1 MKYGLLLAAIVVGV
15 ALFSYPG
22 VSLAQGTDV
31 SSPALAPAAT
41 TGMGTGSN
49 EPDVLWLWGDVVSVD
64 TDKNEVTVKYLDYE
78 SDTEKEITVG
88 VNDKTVYENIKFLG
102 ELKAQDTVSIDYSAA
117 DGKNT
122 AKNISVEKP
131 EGMEPAKEEAAT
143 NETPDVQAVPLPSV
157 TPPEA
162 KSDEAVKSQPPAQ
175 P

>member
-1 MKYGLLLAAIVVGV
+1 MKYGILLVSLLISFLAFSSAGSSFAQENATTAPV
-15 ALFSYPG
+15 ALPG
-22 VSLAQGTDV
+22 ADSGMSV
-31 SSPALAPAAT
+31 AT
-41 TGMGTGSN
+41 S

-64 TDKNEVTVKYLDYE
+64 TDKNEIVVKYLDYE

-88 VNDKTVYENIKFLG
+88 VNDKTVYENLKFLG
-102 ELKAQDTVSIDYSAA
+102 ELKAQDTVSIDYSVA

-162 KSDEAVKSQPPAQ
+162 KSDEAAKSQSPAQ